1 MFDLDELFR
10 GFSNQDE
17 YIARDMMILEL
28 LMKKGLITQEDIVE
42 EFSVDNLQAYIKI
55 VQDQKKAEAQKR
67 LDEYAE
73 REKEDGPVSRT
84 ANA

>member
-17 YIARDMMILEL
+17 YIARDMMMLEL

-42 EFSVDNLQAYIKI
+42 EFSADNLQAYIKI

-73 REKEDGPVSRT
+73 RKKKDGT
-84 ANA
+84 I

>member
-17 YIARDMMILEL
+17 YIARDMMIFEL

-42 EFSVDNLQAYIKI
+42 EFSADNLQAYIKI
-55 VQDQKKAEAQKR
+55 VQDQKKADAQKR

-73 REKEDGPVSRT
+73 RKKKDGT
-84 ANA
+84 I